1 MKLFVVPVLFA
12 SSAFAAFSNVTSS
25 SIPVVTSVAPSS
37 SSEAPASNGTA
48 DSTVWTTEVDT
59 VTALTTYC
67 PLPTTITTNGKTY
80 TVSEATTLTITD
92 CPCEV
97 TKSSPVGPVSPE
109 STVWTTEVETVTEL
123 TTYCPLPTTI
133 TTNGKTYTVSEATTL
148 TITDCPC
155 EVTKTS
161 PVPPATESSKSTPPA
176 ETPKTS
182 TGAPKESVATVV
194 KPSSSASSATIE
206 TFNNAGNRVTAGL
219 TGMLSFLAFLL

>member
-12 SSAFAAFSNVTSS
+12 SSAFAAFSNDTSS

-59 VTALTTYC
+59 VTA
-67 PLPTTITTNGKTY
+67 
-80 TVSEATTLTITD
+80 
-92 CPCEV
+92 
-97 TKSSPVGPVSPE
+97 
-109 STVWTTEVETVTEL
+109 L

-194 KPSSSASSATIE
+194 KPSSSATIE
-206 TFNNAGNRVTAGL
+206 TFINAGNRVTAGL